1 MAEKAQNPSTT
12 IIKETSDIN
21 VSLRLAS
28 MLLNDK
34 NYQSWTKAAIISLK
48 GYVNGTRLKF
58 IIPTEIEEWEIQ
70 DNSIMSWL
78 LHSMKPQIGEQ
89 FVHRT
94 DSSYSMWS
102 NSQRRFDKQDNF
114 VHIFKIKQEISQNKQ
129 GNKMFNQLY
138 DDMQR
143 QWDELDILQPNITDP

>member
-58 IIPTEIEEWEIQ
+58 IIPTEIEE
-70 DNSIMSWL
+70 
-78 LHSMKPQIGEQ
+78 
-89 FVHRT
+89 
-94 DSSYSMWS
+94 
-102 NSQRRFDKQDNF
+102 
-114 VHIFKIKQEISQNKQ
+114 
-129 GNKMFNQLY
+129 
-138 DDMQR
+138 
-143 QWDELDILQPNITDP
+143 